1 MMSQNIEEVK
11 IIQIVDPEQLS
22 PYLPALAVA
31 YQSVFSSP
39 PYNEQFYPAEVQDI
53 LLRHINTPYQ
63 ITLLAMYHGEII
75 GFGLA
80 SPLRSYPE
88 ITRQL
93 RGLLPIKHTYYF
105 TELGVQKIWRRK
117 GIGRALTEK
126 RLNLVDRSRYQH
138 IVLRTSDNKDAA
150 YLMYTNMGF
159 EDMGVYTEISAR
171 RVDGSIRTDRRLFL
185 SRLIEQS

>member
-63 ITLLAMYHGEII
+63 ITLLAM
-75 GFGLA
+75 
-80 SPLRSYPE
+80 
-88 ITRQL
+88 
-93 RGLLPIKHTYYF
+93 
-105 TELGVQKIWRRK
+105 
-117 GIGRALTEK
+117 
-126 RLNLVDRSRYQH
+126 
-138 IVLRTSDNKDAA
+138 
-150 YLMYTNMGF
+150 
-159 EDMGVYTEISAR
+159 
-171 RVDGSIRTDRRLFL
+171 
-185 SRLIEQS
+185 

>member
-1 MMSQNIEEVK
+1 M
-11 IIQIVDPEQLS
+11 
-22 PYLPALAVA
+22 
-31 YQSVFSSP
+31 
-39 PYNEQFYPAEVQDI
+39 
-53 LLRHINTPYQ
+53 
-63 ITLLAMYHGEII
+63 
-75 GFGLA
+75 A

-88 ITRQL
+88 VTRQL

-126 RLNLVDRSRYQH
+126 RLNLVDRTRYQH

>member
-1 MMSQNIEEVK
+1 MMSQNMDEVK
-11 IIQIVDPEQLS
+11 IIQITDPIQLN
-22 PYLPALAVA
+22 PYLSALAVA

-53 LLRHINTPYQ
+53 LIRHINTPYQ
-63 ITLLAMYHGEII
+63 ITLLAMHHDEII

-88 ITRQL
+88 VTRQL
-93 RGLLPIKHTYYF
+93 RGLLPIRHTYYF
-105 TELGVQKIWRRK
+105 TELGVQKRWRRK

-126 RLNLVDRSRYQH
+126 RLDLVDRSRYQH

-150 YLMYTNMGF
+150 YLMYTNMEF
-159 EDMGVYTEISAR
+159 EDMGVYTEISSR

-185 SRLIEQS
+185 SRLIDQS